1 MSFSATSVYILSAIL
16 IIASATLHLVKKEFV
31 MEIVLAL
38 EFLLLFMVAGFFIL
52 WVWALVDIIISKFQE
67 DLMQVIWLLIV
78 FFLPFV
84 GVLLYLLIGRSM
96 KRTKETQDYNLSRK
110 YDHLAKIKKLLD
122 EGVISEA
129 EFASEKEKILNH

>member
-1 MSFSATSVYILSAIL
+1 
-16 IIASATLHLVKKEFV
+16 

-38 EFLLLFMVAGFFIL
+38 EFLLLFVVAGFFIL
-52 WVWALVDIIISKFQE
+52 WLWALVDIIISKFQE
-67 DLMQVIWLLIV
+67 DLMQILWLLIV

-96 KRTKETQDYNLSRK
+96 KRTKETEDYNLSRK

-129 EFASEKEKILNH
+129 EFESEKEKILNH